1 MKNELSK
8 IFLAEPKITALF
20 PLFLLKTS
28 ECASF
33 FVSLPMAFGLGKSS
47 TGTWSDARLQCRTHR
62 AVVHSVL

>member
-1 MKNELSK
+1 MNHESPK
-8 IFLAEPKITALF
+8 IFLAEPKITALP

-47 TGTWSDARLQCRTHR
+47 TGIDMKMASN
-62 AVVHSVL
+62 